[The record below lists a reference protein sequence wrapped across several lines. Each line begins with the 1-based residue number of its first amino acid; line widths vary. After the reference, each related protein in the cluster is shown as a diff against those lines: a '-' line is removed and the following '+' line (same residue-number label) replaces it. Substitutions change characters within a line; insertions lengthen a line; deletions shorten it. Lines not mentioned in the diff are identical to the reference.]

1 MHHDLV
7 RRHSIYSCVVG
18 SRAYGLA
25 GPDSD
30 VDRRGVFVVP
40 THLFWGL
47 DKPPSY
53 VDGPEPEQSSWELER
68 FCVLGLAANPTVLEC
83 LWSPLA
89 DVVTD
94 VGRELIALRESFL
107 SRRLA
112 QTYGAYARDQ
122 FTKLEAT
129 RRRTGTVKGKQAMH
143 MLRLLMAG
151 AHVLSTR
158 QILVDLTAMRDRF
171 LAVKRGEVSW
181 DEIRAWASALEDELD
196 RAAQATTLPAEP
208 DRPAVNDFLI
218 RTRRDH
224 L

>member
-1 MHHDLV
+1 
-7 RRHSIYSCVVG
+7 
-18 SRAYGLA
+18 
-25 GPDSD
+25 
-30 VDRRGVFVVP
+30 
-40 THLFWGL
+40 
-47 DKPPSY
+47 
-53 VDGPEPEQSSWELER
+53 VDGPEPEQSSLELER